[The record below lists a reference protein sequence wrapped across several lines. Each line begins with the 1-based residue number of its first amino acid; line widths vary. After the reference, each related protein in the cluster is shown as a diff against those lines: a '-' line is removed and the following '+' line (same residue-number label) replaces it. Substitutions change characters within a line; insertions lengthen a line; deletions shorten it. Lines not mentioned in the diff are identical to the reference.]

1 LIFLCTISKLLSD
14 ILIIRKPVY
23 ELHTENYMIVI
34 NRLCFIIEN
43 ILIDKQVSSKKDTN
57 IKSCKNIEYY
67 KMQRK

>member
-1 LIFLCTISKLLSD
+1 
-14 ILIIRKPVY
+14 
-23 ELHTENYMIVI
+23 MIVI

-67 KMQRK
+67 KMQRKLIDNEK